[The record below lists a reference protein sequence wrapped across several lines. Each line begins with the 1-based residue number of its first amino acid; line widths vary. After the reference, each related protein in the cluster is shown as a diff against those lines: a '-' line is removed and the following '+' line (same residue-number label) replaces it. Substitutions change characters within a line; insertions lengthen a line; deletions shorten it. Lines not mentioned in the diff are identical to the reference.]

1 MEYRSKWKFAGS
13 AYPIR
18 RDFLYFYMV
27 DMLTGGEAALWSE
40 QADSASLAGRLWPR
54 AAALAERLWAEPE
67 GTWRDAEY
75 RMLHVR

>member
-1 MEYRSKWKFAGS
+1 MIANPSFTIIHE
-13 AYPIR
+13 
-18 RDFLYFYMV
+18 LFYI
-27 DMLTGGEAALWSE
+27 GGEAALWSE

-67 GTWRDAEY
+67 GTWLDAEH